1 MLRRFGLLLRA
12 LFLAAIVAVAPS
24 LAAEPSPRLPQ
35 SVLWIGNSFTYY
47 NGGIPAMVKA
57 LAEDL
62 NPLGMQRLR
71 VGIKAIGGAHLPDHA
86 KRPNL
91 GLDSSWDIVILQGY
105 SDEPIN
111 PEKTAAFRQA
121 LVTLAANIRAGG
133 AKTLLFMTWAYKDRP
148 SMTQALAV
156 AYADAG
162 IAVGAPVVPV
172 GLAFARAQ
180 TKRPELALVVTE
192 DNKHPSVAGTYL
204 AACTFYAWL
213 FGSSPEQAAFKP
225 KDLTDGDAA
234 FLQRIAWETFSAYP
248 APLSPPASAR
258 GG

>member
-1 MLRRFGLLLRA
+1 
-12 LFLAAIVAVAPS
+12 
-24 LAAEPSPRLPQ
+24 
-35 SVLWIGNSFTYY
+35 VLWIGNSFTYY
-47 NGGIPAMVKA
+47 NGGVPAMVKA

-62 NPLGMQRLR
+62 RPLGKHALR
-71 VGIKAIGGAHLPDHA
+71 VGMNAIGGAHLPDHA
-86 KRPNL
+86 KRPD
-91 GLDSSWDIVILQGY
+91 LDVSQGWDIVVLQGY
-105 SDEPIN
+105 SDGPIN

-121 LVTLAANIRAGG
+121 LVALAADIGAGG

-148 SMTQALAV
+148 SMTQALAA
-156 AYADAG
+156 AYSDAG

-172 GLAFARAQ
+172 GLAFARA
-180 TKRPELALVVTE
+180 RADRSDLALFVTE

-225 KDLTDGDAA
+225 KDLTKGDAA
-234 FLQRIAWETFSAYP
+234 FLQRIAWETVSAYT
-248 APLSPPASAR
+248 ASPVPSSTAR